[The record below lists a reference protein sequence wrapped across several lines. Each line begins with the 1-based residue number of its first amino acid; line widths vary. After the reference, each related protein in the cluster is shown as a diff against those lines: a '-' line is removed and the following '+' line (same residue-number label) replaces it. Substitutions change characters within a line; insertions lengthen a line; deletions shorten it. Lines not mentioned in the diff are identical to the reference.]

1 MNIIETAWNWSSGLS
16 NRAKTDYI
24 ALHHA
29 AAVKCNAADVDRWHK
44 QNGWSGIGYH
54 YFVRKNG
61 DIYRGRPEWSIG
73 AHVQGMNS
81 QSIGICAEGNYDI
94 ETNMPDAQYN
104 AILDLISDIKTRYPN
119 AKVVGHREI
128 GSSDCP
134 GKYYP
139 LDDIKNNVNIRSD
152 ELTMTQYD
160 EIISIIAQKENEL
173 ASLRTELDAVKA
185 LTTDKMIYNYID
197 DNMPLWAREG
207 VQWCLDNGIIQGT
220 GDGLGLD
227 DKDLKYCTII
237 KRVAERS

>member
-1 MNIIETAWNWSSGLS
+1 MNIIETAWNWLSGLS
-16 NRAKTDYI
+16 NRSKTNYI

-29 AAVKCNAADVDRWHK
+29 AAVTCSAADVDRWHK
-44 QNGWSGIGYH
+44 SNGWSGIGYH

-81 QSIGICAEGNYDI
+81 QSIGICAEGNYDT
-94 ETNMPDAQYN
+94 ETSMPETQYN

-160 EIISIIAQKENEL
+160 EIMSIIAQKENEIS
-173 ASLRTELDAVKA
+173 SLRTELDAVKA
-185 LTTDKMIYNYID
+185 VTTDKMIYNYID
-197 DNMPLWAREG
+197 DNMPLWAHEG
-207 VQWCLDNGIIQGT
+207 VQWCVDNGIIQGT